1 MKNNELEKLFILPEM
16 SSNQYEYNLRKLK
29 EYSKKL
35 KIYLIENYSKKP
47 DILLIYL
54 KEMGAEKLIG
64 ISGNI
69 EFLHVILRNK
79 VFFNYFKESSLGVN
93 DLIKILA
100 ICNNSSD
107 YYVNRIK
114 NKEEIINKKIKNLEV
129 VFNNFIDNT
138 KELYDFELWFNDR
151 TIKILGEMLN
161 IMAPNNA
168 DMEENLINL
177 EIGDK
182 TKSLVVFEKIF
193 ENYYRDVKNMYESER
208 DFKLKE
214 KNININYFVR
224 ELVNIFES
232 TNRIKIPSFII
243 IELVAIIF
251 DRHIDDTQIK
261 NIMKNSNKHPANTI
275 YITQIITKEND
286 ESRDVEYI
294 KIKEERP
301 IGFDL
306 ICQGYK
312 GFKF

>member
-1 MKNNELEKLFILPEM
+1 MSYLFLSCTE
-16 SSNQYEYNLRKLK
+16 
-29 EYSKKL
+29 
-35 KIYLIENYSKKP
+35 
-47 DILLIYL
+47 
-54 KEMGAEKLIG
+54 
-64 ISGNI
+64 
-69 EFLHVILRNK
+69 
-79 VFFNYFKESSLGVN
+79 VFFNYFKESSLGMN

-107 YYVNRIK
+107 YYVDRIK

-151 TIKILGEMLN
+151 TIKILGEILN
-161 IMAPNNA
+161 IMVPNNT

-243 IELVAIIF
+243 IELVAIIC

-261 NIMKNSNKHPANTI
+261 NRMKNSNKHPANTI
-275 YITQIITKEND
+275 YIAQIITKEND

>member
-79 VFFNYFKESSLGVN
+79 VFFNYFKESSLGMN

-107 YYVNRIK
+107 YYVDRIK

-151 TIKILGEMLN
+151 KIKILGEILN
-161 IMAPNNA
+161 IMVPNNT

-275 YITQIITKEND
+275 YIAQIITKEND

>member
-54 KEMGAEKLIG
+54 KEMEAEKLIG

-151 TIKILGEMLN
+151 TIKILGEVLN